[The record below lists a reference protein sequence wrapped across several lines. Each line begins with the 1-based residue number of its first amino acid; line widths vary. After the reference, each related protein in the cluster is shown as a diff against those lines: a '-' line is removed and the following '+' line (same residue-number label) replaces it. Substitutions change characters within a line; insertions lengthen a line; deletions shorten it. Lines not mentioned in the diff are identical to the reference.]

1 MGPYQLSQLGEIF
14 YAPLLYQS
22 TGTLFVR
29 ISNFQF
35 FRENFDFFGKT
46 LSIIFF
52 VIGPTPFI
60 AAWWFLLYIFSILI
74 PRDTFCSFLAIWF
87 FPWEKLNFTL
97 NYLIPICGHPNHRSL
112 VYFLCNFV
120 IPISRNTACPFF
132 IIYFFHEIIFLG
144 KTQNYLI
151 PIWSHSNHRSLVYFS
166 PCPCTLFVQFSKY

>member
-1 MGPYQLSQLGEIF
+1 MRLCYTNPRGHLLSVYRIF
-14 YAPLLYQS
+14 
-22 TGTLFVR
+22 
-29 ISNFQF
+29 NFSVKNLIF
-35 FRENFDFFGKT
+35 FLKT

-87 FPWEKLNFTL
+87 FPWDKLNFTL

-132 IIYFFHEIIFLG
+132 IIYFFHEIIFFPITFLWNQISLLWSL
-144 KTQNYLI
+144 TWNFFLQN
-151 PIWSHSNHRSLVYFS
+151 
-166 PCPCTLFVQFSKY
+166 QFSIRFELVKLLMR